1 MNDTLK
7 LIETRTINDAL
18 VNGYYGKKEAW
29 FTRDEIGSVL
39 GYADPRQ
46 SIANIHNRHKER
58 FSDKSVQINL
68 ICADGKSYDT
78 TVYNFKGV
86 MEICRWSKQPKADMV
101 MEALYDMAESVAR
114 TGFYSVLSDQE
125 LIDLLVKRQ
134 SENPTFLREAAVDL
148 KSKKALERLAQ
159 DAQLREL
166 WKQRAE
172 LPLGEYKSRLDVI
185 CNGNFTLLN
194 KETKKYE
201 KWYTAFKAR
210 KVDYSL

>member
-68 ICADGKSYDT
+68 ICTDGKSYDT

-114 TGFYSVLSDQE
+114 TGFYSVLPDQE

-148 KSKKALERLAQ
+148 KSKKALEQLAKTHSLENCGNRELNSLSVSTRVNSMLSVTATSPFSARKSRNTRNGTPLLRLA
-159 DAQLREL
+159 R
-166 WKQRAE
+166 
-172 LPLGEYKSRLDVI
+172 
-185 CNGNFTLLN
+185 
-194 KETKKYE
+194 
-201 KWYTAFKAR
+201 
-210 KVDYSL
+210 